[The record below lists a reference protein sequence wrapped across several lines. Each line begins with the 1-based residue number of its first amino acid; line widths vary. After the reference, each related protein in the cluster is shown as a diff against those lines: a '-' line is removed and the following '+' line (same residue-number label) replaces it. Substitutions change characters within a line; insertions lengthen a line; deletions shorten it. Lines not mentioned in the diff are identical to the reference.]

1 MENSANLLIV
11 DDNIDHADNLNDILS
26 EEGYGTV
33 TVYEGQSGIKIC
45 KDNDFEL
52 GIIDLKLP
60 DTTGLELI
68 KELSAIRPGM
78 EFIIITGHGSLETAS
93 EAVGNEKIIAFEMK
107 PVNIER
113 LLVLVKQ
120 IIEKKSAQNA
130 LAESEEKYK
139 NLVENSLVGINI
151 SVDYI
156 IKFCNRR
163 FAEIFG
169 YETPEEL
176 TGINFHKLISEDDIK
191 SVDSEIESRLIGEKT
206 FSHYEVRGKKKD
218 GTPVELEVLGGRL
231 IYNGKPSVF
240 GTILDITA
248 RKNAEVEL
256 NDYKNNLEILIKERT
271 EELAA
276 SNKELK
282 RFNKLFVGRE
292 KRIKELRNKLKE
304 LHDYDTKF

>member
-1 MENSANLLIV
+1 MKNSANLLIV

-26 EEGYGTV
+26 EEGYGTI
-33 TVYEGQSGIKIC
+33 TVYEGQSGIEIC

-68 KELSAIRPGM
+68 KKLSVIRPGM

-120 IIEKKSAQNA
+120 IIDKKSAQNA
-130 LAESEEKYK
+130 LAESEGKYRD
-139 NLVENSLVGINI
+139 LVENTLMGINI
-151 SVDYI
+151 SQDGI
-156 IKFCNRR
+156 IKFCNIR

-169 YETPEEL
+169 YRSSEEL
-176 TGINFHKLISEDDIK
+176 LGFNINDFFDEDNIK
-191 SVDSEIESRLIGEKT
+191 KINSEINSRMKGEKI
-206 FSHYEVRGKKKD
+206 SSQYEISGIKKD
-218 GTPVELEVLGGRL
+218 GSKVELEVFGSILDF
-231 IYNGKPSVF
+231 NGIRSAH
-240 GTILDITA
+240 GSIIDITA
-248 RKNAEVEL
+248 RKNAEMEL
-256 NDYKNNLEILIKERT
+256 NDYKNNLETLIKERT
-271 EELAA
+271 EELAT
-276 SNKELK
+276 SNEELK